1 MEAEEI
7 DELVHRSEESF
18 NLRDPEVMLERV
30 DAECEWHPF
39 LTAEVQGGAGYRG
52 HEGIRQWFLDIDE
65 MFSEISWQ
73 VESVR
78 DLGGDRFLVLGEI
91 RGRGRSSGVEVES
104 PIGQILD
111 LRDGKIVRGWA
122 YPSHEQAKQ
131 AASRA

>member
-18 NLRDPEVMLERV
+18 NLRNPEVMLERV

-52 HEGIRQWFLDIDE
+52 HEGIRQ
-65 MFSEISWQ
+65 FSEISWQ

-111 LRDGKIVRGWA
+111 LRDGKILRGWA